1 MKLVIQA
8 VRSLFRK
15 IENAIDMLGIKY
27 EKLLVLVKG
36 TQAGLDEAIASI
48 ENVQWQCSNL
58 NADKMNKSDPTGT
71 GAFSMNRN
79 PDSSRSS
86 TGTNSGVIGTDLI
99 ANEKATFAIG
109 EYNKP
114 YTMGHYAELVYQQK
128 YRSIDTSN
136 RSIALFHSK
145 PVFSPISGSFGIEPT
160 YELVTADQIKVG
172 DMVYDGIT
180 SLGYTSA
187 SHYYVITKVYGDNLH
202 FDYLEHRNGA
212 RHATRCVHAFI
223 VGNGT
228 SNDDRS
234 NAHTLDWDGNA
245 WFAGKVYIGG
255 TGMDDPDAVE
265 LGALTDAAKAEIVQA
280 VIAELPVY
288 NGEVAEV

>member
-15 IENAIDMLGIKY
+15 IENAIDMLGTKY
-27 EKLLVLVKG
+27 EKLLASIKG
-36 TQAGLDEAIASI
+36 TQAGLDDAIASI
-48 ENVQWQCSNL
+48 EDVQWKLSNL
-58 NADKMNKSDPTGT
+58 NDNKMNKSDPTGT
-71 GAFSMNRN
+71 GAFGMNRN
-79 PDSSRSS
+79 PDLSRSMI
-86 TGTNSGVIGTDLI
+86 GINSGVIGTDLI
-99 ANEKATFAIG
+99 ANEKSTFAIG

-114 YTMGHYAELVYQQK
+114 YTMGHYAELVYQRE
-128 YRSIDTSN
+128 YRSIGTSN
-136 RSIALFHSK
+136 QSIALFHSK
-145 PVFSPISGSFGIEPT
+145 PVFSPISGSFEIEPT

-172 DMVYDGIT
+172 DMVYDGIIQG
-180 SLGYTSA
+180 SYTSA
-187 SHYYVITKVYGDNLH
+187 AYYYVITKVYEDNLH
-202 FDYLEHRNGA
+202 FDYLEHRNGV

-234 NAHTLDWDGNA
+234 NAHTLDWNGNA
-245 WFAGKVYIGG
+245 WFKGKVYIGG
-255 TGMDDPDAVE
+255 TGQDDPNAVE
-265 LGALTDAAKAEIVQA
+265 LGALTNAAKAEIVQA